1 MMMEQKWP
9 IRVIVTDCDIRRIS
23 LDQKPGNLE
32 SLLDHLKVKLALPYD
47 FTLQFEDPLFNNALC
62 NLTDVSELPDRAT
75 LKIIS
80 LESFS
85 SVSSTLSS
93 PRTSDTDILYTS
105 EEKSPMMRPD
115 PWPSAFDI
123 PDFSVDVNFRLR
135 QGDLACMQEG
145 IRMDVS
151 RDMKHVIL
159 ERLAEAM
166 YKYTAYPTEEHCQEV
181 AAALIAKHPCLKEAG
196 SPTGYCGW
204 KNSIKFKM
212 GNFRTKMRRSGMAD
226 VTVNGNK
233 RKRDFP
239 EGAPSCSNIK
249 RAKRS
254 ETNFLPNFPD
264 GENADSL
271 ESVRRQLENEAKK
284 RLPDSADV
292 KKMMDKTFALRR
304 KEVVE
309 EQPPVKR
316 MMERW
321 PVLFTESQVFAEFY
335 RIGSKNLKKDF
346 YEALDHHTARLID
359 LFKSR
364 KGAVGQSLD
373 HLLQSINTQTD
384 ITTTRTA
391 VLQCLP
397 LYLGDNS
404 SEFFLSCSDSDTAQ
418 DFSQVPV
425 GVLRV
430 MTDDTP
436 PVINSIAIIL
446 EGNIVMDEIPTTSL
460 GLCLLFGLIYALH
473 LDYPKGMK
481 NTFEFIQKTLLNLGQ
496 QKLSPKL
503 QTLKNALLS

>member
-1 MMMEQKWP
+1 YSFRNSFHDFCE
-9 IRVIVTDCDIRRIS
+9 IIH
-23 LDQKPGNLE
+23 
-32 SLLDHLKVKLALPYD
+32 LLLLRCKYNKDDGTEVA
-47 FTLQFEDPLFNNALC
+47 
-62 NLTDVSELPDRAT
+62 
-75 LKIIS
+75 
-80 LESFS
+80 FS

-321 PVLFTESQVFAEFY
+321 PVLFTE
-335 RIGSKNLKKDF
+335 I
-346 YEALDHHTARLID
+346 
-359 LFKSR
+359 
-364 KGAVGQSLD
+364 
-373 HLLQSINTQTD
+373 IN
-384 ITTTRTA
+384 I
-391 VLQCLP
+391 
-397 LYLGDNS
+397 
-404 SEFFLSCSDSDTAQ
+404 F
-418 DFSQVPV
+418 
-425 GVLRV
+425 
-430 MTDDTP
+430 
-436 PVINSIAIIL
+436 
-446 EGNIVMDEIPTTSL
+446 IVS
-460 GLCLLFGLIYALH
+460 LLFRCVH
-473 LDYPKGMK
+473 VCVSSPV
-481 NTFEFIQKTLLNLGQ
+481 LLCCFDHAHSAHRSLQNLPQGVCV
-496 QKLSPKL
+496 
-503 QTLKNALLS
+503 

>member
-1 MMMEQKWP
+1 RMMEQKWP

-23 LDQKPGNLE
+23 LDQKP
-32 SLLDHLKVKLALPYD
+32 
-47 FTLQFEDPLFNNALC
+47 DPLFNNALC

-93 PRTSDTDILYTS
+93 PHTSDTDILYTS
-105 EEKSPMMRPD
+105 EEKSQMMRPD

-196 SPTGYCGW
+196 SRTGYCGW

-233 RKRDFP
+233 QKKDFP

-249 RAKRS
+249 RAKSS
-254 ETNFLPNFPD
+254 ETNFLPNFPN

-292 KKMMDKTFALRR
+292 KKMMDQTFALRR
-304 KEVVE
+304 KEIVE
-309 EQPPVKR
+309 EQ
-316 MMERW
+316 RW
-321 PVLFTESQVFAEFY
+321 PVLFTESQVCNSLEFNVGTRAHVY
-335 RIGSKNLKKDF
+335 PQIF
-346 YEALDHHTARLID
+346 FLIFFFHIFFWL
-359 LFKSR
+359 LFFC
-364 KGAVGQSLD
+364 
-373 HLLQSINTQTD
+373 HLFHETD

-404 SEFFLSCSDSDTAQ
+404 SEFFLSCSVN
-418 DFSQVPV
+418 FSQVPV

-430 MTDDTP
+430 MTDDMP

-446 EGNIVMDEIPTTSL
+446 EGNIVMDEVPTTSL

>member
-1 MMMEQKWP
+1 MVASQEPPQYHWP

-23 LDQKPGNLE
+23 LDQKPGSLE

-75 LKIIS
+75 LKMIS
-80 LESFS
+80 FESFS

-105 EEKSPMMRPD
+105 EEKSQMMRPD

-135 QGDLACMQEG
+135 QGDLAYMQEG
-145 IRMDVS
+145 TRMDVS

-166 YKYTAYPTEEHCQEV
+166 YKYTAYPTEEYCQEV

-292 KKMMDKTFALRR
+292 KKMMDQTFSLRR
-304 KEVVE
+304 KEIVT

-335 RIGSKNLKKDF
+335 RVASKNLKKDF

-373 HLLQSINTQTD
+373 HLLQSINTQVSVVSDLHHYHLTVVCLQASS
-384 ITTTRTA
+384 RLTA
-391 VLQCLP
+391 
-397 LYLGDNS
+397 
-404 SEFFLSCSDSDTAQ
+404 DSDTAQ

-430 MTDDTP
+430 MTDDMP

-446 EGNIVMDEIPTTSL
+446 EGNIVMDEVPTTSL